1 MIRTFHWTPTNAGTL
16 FLISCTPGIL
26 LSYVIG
32 WSIDRLGSLYLA
44 ASGLSVAGAC
54 HLSQRLVHSNT
65 IRDKVMLTT
74 FFTTGNIAMLFV
86 QITMSVEVGLAAQ
99 QIDDSLKGQGGRMVG
114 KAYALYMMVQS
125 FGQLL
130 GPVTGGAMMETVGWA
145 GMTTLLGALFL
156 VALPC
161 VLLFTGGGV
170 AAWRSKAS

>member
-1 MIRTFHWTPTNAGTL
+1 
-16 FLISCTPGIL
+16 
-26 LSYVIG
+26 
-32 WSIDRLGSLYLA
+32 
-44 ASGLSVAGAC
+44 
-54 HLSQRLVHSNT
+54 
-65 IRDKVMLTT
+65 MLTT

-114 KAYALYMMVQS
+114 KGYALYMMVQS

-130 GPVTGGAMMETVGWA
+130 GPVIGGAMMETVGWA

-170 AAWRSKAS
+170 AAWLSKRADRRSKPTPTLT